1 VSTPPTIL
9 PRHARYLAKI
19 VAISPNEFWRS
30 ENVRRAEELAR
41 RDAEYVR
48 LAAAQDDA
56 AATERLVQ
64 VCRENLLLRVSDFI
78 EDFERDG
85 EGVT

>member
-1 VSTPPTIL
+1 VSEPIL
-9 PRHARYLAKI
+9 PKHARYLAKI
-19 VAISPNEFWRS
+19 VAISPNELWRS

-41 RDAEYVR
+41 GDSEYVR

-64 VCRENLLLRVSDFI
+64 VCRENHLLRVADFI
-78 EDFERDG
+78 DEFERDA
-85 EGVT
+85 EGAT